1 MSDSIDLNT
10 LQTVPIK
17 LVPELPLSNSSAFD
31 IVAVL
36 NNKDTVRVSW
46 QSLTSNHI
54 AQTADIPTEPGT
66 TNDIAYI
73 TFAADETGIYTND
86 STSWTKSPVYNN
98 NWEDLT
104 VDTRFLLVNAP
115 MQLGEDEVANARQSL
130 SLDKATEDKLG
141 LVKVL
146 PTTAT
151 TATANSVKLDKDGL
165 VVVDFATPT
174 SEENPEGVPG
184 VVKLKNYYNSK
195 VTEDGTYAVTE
206 TYVREAIRNYAD
218 TTTLPIATNSSLGVV
233 VVDTNSALTI
243 SESGT
248 LSVKTASSENTGVV
262 FLDEATDIDSAVDSH
277 AASVGLVNKIVAKQA
292 KTIQN
297 KIAGA
302 DLGMVRVPGSTAVT
316 IDAVGNVDVRV
327 ASETSP
333 GVVTVLGHLEGDY
346 DYSNTDT
353 GSTAVTPQ
361 AVTDYVEDK
370 LANLSQSLPIATVEE
385 LGAVR
390 VGSSVSVDPDTGVLD
405 IKNATPTRLGGVYV
419 SLAENDTAT
428 STVPTEARVFEMLG
442 GSTVS
447 VSPAKV
453 NKYGTVK
460 LSTDVVLDGAKIG
473 INSEGQLVAEKQVA
487 VGPDGES
494 SVAGYNSLGLVALS
508 STNIVSNTSNKPGL
522 PIGASASG
530 MLYVDVNSSLAT
542 TNKAG
547 LVRLSVPSGTLNS
560 SDPGVGVD
568 ENGRLRVNI
577 SSASGGTAT
586 SYYMYET
593 SKPSEPVNIYY
604 YKEGAFNYPFVYTA
618 SASNKGVVMLGT
630 DTIIKGGTAV
640 GVDDSGRLC
649 VALSLGGGSSGE
661 TGVKLGLAT
670 STSEGLVKV
679 SQDTIIDGGL
689 PIGFNA
695 NNQLTVASSSTN
707 MTTATDSLVGGV
719 KLSYYGTY
727 QSDYGRI
734 GLNNDNQIVVSP
746 ATYSTPGVV
755 KIAGST
761 FDVSDNYTLVGRSPD
776 GALAVKA
783 TAGGSSSGGSMEV
796 SAPLT
801 VKLVEKDGV
810 AGYVV
815 TMTGGFVQMNDGSL
829 VKVEAVTEED
839 NVVIDPVAG
848 QMLKLKVYINED
860 REAVAKLQLTSDT
873 KVLTCK
879 PLLV

>member
-17 LVPELPLSNSSAFD
+17 LVPELPLSNSSSFD

-54 AQTADIPTEPGT
+54 SQTADIPAEPGT
-66 TNDIAYI
+66 TSDIAYI
-73 TFAADETGIYTND
+73 TFAADETGIYANNG
-86 STSWTKSPVYNN
+86 TSWTKSPAYSN

-115 MQLGEDEVANARQSL
+115 MQLGDSEVANARQSL
-130 SLDKATEDKLG
+130 RLDKATADELG

-146 PTTAT
+146 PVISTAT
-151 TATANSVKLDKDGL
+151 TANSVKLDKDGL

-184 VVKLKNYYNSK
+184 VVKLKNYYSST

-248 LSVKTASSENTGVV
+248 LSIKTASSENTGVV
-262 FLDEATDIDSAVDSH
+262 FLDEATDIDSTVDSH

-292 KTIQN
+292 KIIQD
-297 KIAGA
+297 KIAGTE
-302 DLGMVRVPGSTAVT
+302 LGMVRVPGSTAVT
-316 IDAVGNVDVRV
+316 IDSVGNVDVRL
-327 ASETSP
+327 ASEVSP
-333 GVVTVLGHLEGDY
+333 GVVTILGHLGGDY
-346 DYSNTDT
+346 NYSNTDT

-428 STVPTEARVFEMLG
+428 SMVPTEARVVEMLG

-447 VSPAKV
+447 VAPAKV

-473 INSEGQLVAEKQVA
+473 VNEEGQLVAEKY
-487 VGPDGES
+487 DS
-494 SVAGYNSLGLVALS
+494 SGVDSAVAGYNSLGLVALS
-508 STNIVSNTSNKPGL
+508 SEHIVSNTSSKPGL
-522 PIGASASG
+522 PIGASSTG
-530 MLYVDVNSSLAT
+530 MLYVDANASLAT

-547 LVRLSVPSGTLNS
+547 LVRLSVPLGTLS
-560 SDPGVGVD
+560 SSAPGVGVD
-568 ENGRLRVNI
+568 ESGRLRVNI
-577 SSASGGTAT
+577 SSTSGGTAT

-593 SKPSEPVNIYY
+593 SKPSNPVNLYY
-604 YKEGAFNYPFVYTA
+604 YKDGSLNMPFVYTA
-618 SASNKGVVMLGT
+618 SAFNKGAVMLGT

-640 GVDDSGRLC
+640 GVDDTGRLC
-649 VALSLGGGSSGE
+649 VALSTSDSGLGF
-661 TGVKLGLAT
+661 AT
-670 STSEGLVKV
+670 STAEGLVKV
-679 SQDTIIDGGL
+679 SQDAIIEGGL
-689 PIGFNA
+689 PVGFNE
-695 NNQLTVASSSTN
+695 NKQLVVASSSTN
-707 MTTATDSLVGGV
+707 MVSATESTLGGV
-719 KLSYYGTY
+719 KLGTDTVY
-727 QSDYGRI
+727 QSGYSRVGC
-734 GLNNDNQIVVSP
+734 NNDGQLAVP
-746 ATYSTPGVV
+746 AADASTPGVV
-755 KIAGST
+755 KISGSA
-761 FDVSDNYTLVGRSPD
+761 FNSDDSYSLVGKAPD
-776 GALAVKA
+776 GSLAVPVVSGG
-783 TAGGSSSGGSMEV
+783 GGSAPVSG
-796 SAPLT
+796 SAPLDVT
-801 VKLVEKDGV
+801 LTPISGSRSYK
-810 AGYVV
+810 V
-815 TMTGGFVQMNDGSL
+815 TMTGGAVQMSDGTI
-829 VKVEAVTEED
+829 VAIDPITEAD
-839 NVVIDPVAG
+839 DIVVIPENNNT
-848 QMLKLKVYINED
+848 LKLKVYVDDYGIP
-860 REAVAKLQLTSDT
+860 AAKLSLDTSS

-879 PLLV
+879 PSMG